1 VTAGVLRSALHSAV
15 RTAVLLLRHH
25 LHLRRDRVGRVVETE
40 RGQLVVFRES
50 ICDGVRPGAVTLH
63 VWFHLRGVPAGSY
76 VRPRVFEHLSWVN
89 TPLFAGWEGY
99 RVKLWMVEPRTVN
112 YAGLYSWTTRAEAE
126 RYGDYITALL
136 RPLATAGTVG
146 YSVFDEPLEDHLEK
160 RWL

>member
-1 VTAGVLRSALHSAV
+1 M
-15 RTAVLLLRHH
+15 
-25 LHLRRDRVGRVVETE
+25 
-40 RGQLVVFRES
+40 
-50 ICDGVRPGAVTLH
+50 
-63 VWFHLRGVPAGSY
+63 
-76 VRPRVFEHLSWVN
+76 RPRVFEHLSPVN

-136 RPLATAGTVG
+136 RPLSVAGTVG
-146 YSVFDEPLEDHLEK
+146 YSVYDEPLEDHLEK